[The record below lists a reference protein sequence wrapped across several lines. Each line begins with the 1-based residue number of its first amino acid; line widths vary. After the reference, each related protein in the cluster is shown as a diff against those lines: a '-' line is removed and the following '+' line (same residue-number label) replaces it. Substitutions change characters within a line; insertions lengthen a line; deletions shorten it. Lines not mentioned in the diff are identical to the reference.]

1 VIRAAALVL
10 ASALAVGIASGF
22 RGRQVDRL
30 PTRARQV
37 ALTID
42 AGGDPGGGWRILRT
56 LVRRH
61 ATATFFFTGRFVRQN
76 PRLARAVAARF
87 PIGNHTWSHPYMTR
101 LSSSAVSGQIRRG
114 AQAIRAVTRHDPR
127 PLFRFPYGDAN
138 SRTIRIA
145 NGLGYVAVG
154 WTADSAGWLPG
165 QTVAGAVRRVAADL
179 RPGAIV
185 LMHVGPPVDTRA
197 LPLVLDLIRRRGY
210 TFTTLEA
217 LTR

>member
-1 VIRAAALVL
+1 MRAAALAL
-10 ASALAVGIASGF
+10 LLLAVGVAPV

-30 PTRARQV
+30 PTRARVV

-56 LVRRH
+56 LERRH
-61 ATATFFFTGRFVRQN
+61 VTASFFFTGRFVRQN

-87 PIGNHTWSHPYMTR
+87 PVGNHTWSHPYMTR
-101 LSSSAVSGQIRRG
+101 LSSPAVAREIRRG
-114 AQAIRAVTRHDPR
+114 AAAIRAVTHHDPR

-138 SRTIRIA
+138 ARTIRIA
-145 NGLGYVAVG
+145 NALGYVAVG
-154 WTADSAGWLPG
+154 WTTDSAGWLPG
-165 QTVAGAVRRVAADL
+165 QTVAAAVRRVGAGL

-197 LPLVLDLIRRRGY
+197 LPLVLDLIQRRGY
-210 TFTTLEA
+210 SFTTLET

>member
-1 VIRAAALVL
+1 MRDAALAL
-10 ASALAVGIASGF
+10 ASALAVGIAPGL

-30 PTRARQV
+30 PTRARVV

-56 LVRRH
+56 LERRH

-76 PRLARAVAARF
+76 PRLARAVATRF
-87 PIGNHTWSHPYMTR
+87 PIGNHTWSHPYMTT
-101 LSSSAVSGQIRRG
+101 LSSQAVSSEIRRG
-114 AQAIRAVTRHDPR
+114 AEAIRAVTHHDPR

-138 SRTIRIA
+138 ARTIRIA
-145 NGLGYVAVG
+145 NALGYVAVG
-154 WTADSAGWLPG
+154 WTTDSAGWLPG
-165 QTVAGAVRRVAADL
+165 QTVAGAVRRVAAGL

-185 LMHVGPPVDTRA
+185 LMHVGPPVDTKA
-197 LPLVLDLIRRRGY
+197 LPLVLDLIQRRGY
-210 TFTTLEA
+210 SFTRLEA